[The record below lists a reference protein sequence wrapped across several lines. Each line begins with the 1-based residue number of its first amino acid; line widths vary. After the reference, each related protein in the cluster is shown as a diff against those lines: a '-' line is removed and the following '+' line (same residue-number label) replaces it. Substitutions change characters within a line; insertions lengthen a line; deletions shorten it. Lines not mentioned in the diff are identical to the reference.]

1 MKFTHA
7 FAAAAL
13 ILMFTSCSK
22 ENSVNTLKTTG
33 TSNLKNATETSIPLN
48 DLGTGTY
55 MGSVGGLYPGG
66 VNSPSGQY
74 AADLLAT
81 SNTIIPIDKLGNP
94 STSGKVVF
102 ISIGASIGGH
112 NMRELKTKTKNNPAT
127 NPKLLLLNCNN
138 GSGEA
143 SLNSIMNPIDP
154 YWDHVNQVI
163 VANSSYKQVQVIYLE
178 TDDSSAYVHWPEK
191 PTAVKND
198 LEACLRV
205 FKQKFENIKVVYVL
219 GRTRTFG
226 NQRPWNREPGPYYF
240 GWGCKWAIEDQINGV
255 AGTEYKDSGAVA
267 PMITWGWYQWADV
280 YPRTTDGFKW
290 LATETSDGLHANDR
304 GQDTLATHFQNF
316 LLTDPN
322 ASIWYAA
329 H

>member
-74 AADLLAT
+74 AADLLAI

-127 NPKLLLLNCNN
+127 NPKLLSVDAATP
-138 GSGEA
+138 GSRIHWRWSCIHSCFA
-143 SLNSIMNPIDP
+143 SARGP
-154 YWDHVNQVI
+154 DHRARQ
-163 VANSSYKQVQVIYLE
+163 
-178 TDDSSAYVHWPEK
+178 P
-191 PTAVKND
+191 
-198 LEACLRV
+198 
-205 FKQKFENIKVVYVL
+205 
-219 GRTRTFG
+219 
-226 NQRPWNREPGPYYF
+226 
-240 GWGCKWAIEDQINGV
+240 
-255 AGTEYKDSGAVA
+255 
-267 PMITWGWYQWADV
+267 
-280 YPRTTDGFKW
+280 
-290 LATETSDGLHANDR
+290 
-304 GQDTLATHFQNF
+304 
-316 LLTDPN
+316 
-322 ASIWYAA
+322 
-329 H
+329 